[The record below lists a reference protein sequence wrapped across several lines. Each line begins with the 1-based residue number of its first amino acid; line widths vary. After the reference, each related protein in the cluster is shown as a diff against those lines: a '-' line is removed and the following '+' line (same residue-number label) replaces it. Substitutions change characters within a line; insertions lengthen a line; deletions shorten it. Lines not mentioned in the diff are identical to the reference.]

1 MEKNPKDIPNRR
13 ILRPCDIPQNS
24 KDAAALKLLAAV
36 DREPHVE
43 ILRIAFHSGGE
54 GAEGIAYL
62 ELRSADLPEDVAAA
76 NLYAR
81 IELPLVTIVKTPL
94 EELTALLKRRLASLS
109 AIASSQEAP
118 PRAMLMAN

>member
-1 MEKNPKDIPNRR
+1 MERNPKDIPNRR
-13 ILRPCDIPQNS
+13 ILRPCDIPQNP
-24 KDAAALKLLAAV
+24 KDAAALKLLATV
-36 DREPHVE
+36 DRQPYVQ
-43 ILRIAFHSGGE
+43 IVRITFYSGGE

-76 NLYAR
+76 NLYTR

-94 EELTALLKRRLASLS
+94 EELTALLKRRLTSLS
-109 AIASSQEAP
+109 AIASSQEVP

>member
-1 MEKNPKDIPNRR
+1 MPNRR
-13 ILRPCDIPQNS
+13 ILRPCDIPQNP

-43 ILRIAFHSGGE
+43 IVRIAFYSGGG
-54 GAEGIAYL
+54 GAEGIVYL
-62 ELRSADLPEDVAAA
+62 EVRSADLSEGVAAA

-94 EELTALLKRRLASLS
+94 E
-109 AIASSQEAP
+109 
-118 PRAMLMAN
+118 